1 MSTTLTQKI
10 APLFA
15 AAALACAGAAQAQ
28 SLLDS
33 STYASLVGS
42 NAGTVNGVNFAASG
56 GDFATKFDNGWGG
69 LGVTGGGSGNEI
81 DIGESI
87 TMSFAAQVISD
98 FSVALLFNGPE
109 FNDYRE
115 IARVAVYNGDS
126 LLGTYALTVGL
137 DGSSPGAGW
146 TGFGSVSNLS
156 APTADGGAA
165 WLVAGNPFGN
175 VAATKLVFTALSSNL
190 CQSASCS
197 NQSDY
202 VLSAVH
208 AVPEP
213 QTYALL
219 AAGLGAIGF
228 VARRRRQH

>member
-42 NAGTVNGVNFAASG
+42 NAGTVNGVSFTASG

-81 DIGESI
+81 DLGESI

-115 IARVAVYNGDS
+115 IAQVAVYNGDS
-126 LLGTYALTVGL
+126 LLGKYALTVGL

-146 TGFGSVSNLS
+146 SGFGSVSNLS
-156 APTADGGAA
+156 APTIDGGAA
-165 WLVAGNPFGN
+165 WLSFV
-175 VAATKLVFTALSSNL
+175 VR
-190 CQSASCS
+190 QR
-197 NQSDY
+197 NQ
-202 VLSAVH
+202 
-208 AVPEP
+208 
-213 QTYALL
+213 
-219 AAGLGAIGF
+219 
-228 VARRRRQH
+228 